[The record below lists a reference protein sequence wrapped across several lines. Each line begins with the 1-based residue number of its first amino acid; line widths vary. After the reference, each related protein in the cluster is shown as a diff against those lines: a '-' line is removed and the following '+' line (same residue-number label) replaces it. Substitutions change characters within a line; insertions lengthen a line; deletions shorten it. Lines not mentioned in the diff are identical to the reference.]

1 MSKNILLVIMI
12 AILAVSVVIVG
23 YFYTQSNNSAP
34 IDETGKYES
43 EIKMDDIYVDTNEK
57 VVKPEAEKSSS
68 SLDEVQ
74 IEKQMNELDNL
85 DTEEVNIDELN

>member
-12 AILAVSVVIVG
+12 TILAVSVAVVG
-23 YFYTQSNNSAP
+23 YFYTQSNKSTP
-34 IDETGKYES
+34 INEAGIYET
-43 EIKMDDIYVDTNEK
+43 EIKMDDIYVDVNEK
-57 VVKPEAEKSSS
+57 IVKPEAEKSSS

-85 DTEEVNIDELN
+85 DTEEVNVDELN

>member
-12 AILAVSVVIVG
+12 TILAVSVAVVG
-23 YFYTQSNNSAP
+23 YFYTQSNKSTSINEAG
-34 IDETGKYES
+34 IYET
-43 EIKMDDIYVDTNEK
+43 EIKMDDIYVDVNEK

-85 DTEEVNIDELN
+85 DTEEVNVDELN